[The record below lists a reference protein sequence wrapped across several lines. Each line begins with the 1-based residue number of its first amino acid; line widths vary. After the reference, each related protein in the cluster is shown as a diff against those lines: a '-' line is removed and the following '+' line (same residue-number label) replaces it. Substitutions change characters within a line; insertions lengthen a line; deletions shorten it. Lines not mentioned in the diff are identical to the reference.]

1 MAVGRIAQRGS
12 VLLFLALAAGL
23 VVRSGKAARRAG
35 QVRRAVVPSGNVAVT
50 AARDRDVRAD
60 GHAEDLPR

>member
-1 MAVGRIAQRGS
+1 
-12 VLLFLALAAGL
+12 LLFLALAAGL